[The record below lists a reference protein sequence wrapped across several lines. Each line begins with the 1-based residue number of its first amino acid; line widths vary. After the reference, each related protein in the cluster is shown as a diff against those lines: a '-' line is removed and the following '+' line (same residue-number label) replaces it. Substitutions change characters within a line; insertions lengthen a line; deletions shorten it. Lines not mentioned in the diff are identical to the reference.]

1 MKKSTLNI
9 NHFGSAITSLMIAL
23 LFFSACRPSPKE
35 EVDRLNNL
43 SYAYHYRN
51 LDSAKVYAENA
62 LRLSDDYG
70 IGYAEAY
77 NNLAFVEMAKMN
89 YQAAQKW
96 LDLVEEKSNN
106 QLELLIADVQHM
118 RICQRE
124 SHNKDF
130 YTYRERAMARL
141 RRLNEE
147 AANLPARERR
157 RAIYAH
163 SEFDIVDATYF
174 YYVGLDE
181 PMMKALNDIDAD
193 ALENDTAQY
202 LNYLYNFG
210 SGGAITKG
218 TAQQIAQTEF
228 DYLVQCYMLA
238 STGSGYPYW
247 QANALQAISE
257 HLQRPAIRDFLIK
270 NNLPAIQYLNSEQMP
285 DSLLAGNL
293 AQRALNIF
301 LSYGDVYQIAGAY
314 RTLAECY
321 LPSRIIIWRAI
332 VLLRHWKPTRRWRR
346 LPT

>member
-23 LFFSACRPSPKE
+23 LFFSACRPSHKE

-51 LDSAKVYAENA
+51 LDSAKVYAEKA

-174 YYVGLDE
+174 I
-181 PMMKALNDIDAD
+181 M
-193 ALENDTAQY
+193 
-202 LNYLYNFG
+202 
-210 SGGAITKG
+210 
-218 TAQQIAQTEF
+218 
-228 DYLVQCYMLA
+228 
-238 STGSGYPYW
+238 
-247 QANALQAISE
+247 
-257 HLQRPAIRDFLIK
+257 
-270 NNLPAIQYLNSEQMP
+270 
-285 DSLLAGNL
+285 
-293 AQRALNIF
+293 
-301 LSYGDVYQIAGAY
+301 
-314 RTLAECY
+314 
-321 LPSRIIIWRAI
+321 
-332 VLLRHWKPTRRWRR
+332 
-346 LPT
+346 